1 MVLCLILAVIYC
13 KVEYRRNRKTGR
25 VRQTSW
31 YLENPTYYLGTSSA
45 SGPTDSMPLPT
56 YQSYRESMSIQ
67 NANRQASGW
76 RSWFSR
82 GARNDV
88 MELQERQD
96 PRQNPRQDPPTLP
109 NQNHE
114 ETFSIREEQQDQ
126 AEDMPELEEVQNDS
140 GSEGRGS
147 SEGERALV
155 MRDIILLEAA
165 LEIVRLKEAVFWF
178 GEVGWRILEY

>member
-1 MVLCLILAVIYC
+1 MVVCLIIAIIYC
-13 KVEYRRNRKTGR
+13 KVEHRRNRKTRG

-45 SGPTDSMPLPT
+45 SGPTDSLPLPT

-67 NANRQASGW
+67 NANRQTSGW
-76 RSWFSR
+76 RSWLNR

-88 MELQERQD
+88 MELQD
-96 PRQNPRQDPPTLP
+96 RQDPPTLP

-126 AEDMPELEEVQNDS
+126 AEDMPELEEVQDS
-140 GSEGRGS
+140 PGSEGGAGS
-147 SEGERALV
+147 SEGEGTLM

-178 GEVGWRILEY
+178 GEVGW

>member
-1 MVLCLILAVIYC
+1 MVVCLIIAVIYC
-13 KVEYRRNRKTGR
+13 KVEHRRNRKTRR

-31 YLENPTYYLGTSSA
+31 YLENPAYYLGTSSA
-45 SGPTDSMPLPT
+45 SGPTDSLPLPT

-76 RSWFSR
+76 RSWFIR

-88 MELQERQD
+88 MEFQA
-96 PRQNPRQDPPTLP
+96 RQDPPTLP

-126 AEDMPELEEVQNDS
+126 AEDMPGLKEVQDNS
-140 GSEGRGS
+140 GSEGGAGS
-147 SEGERALV
+147 SEGERTLV

-165 LEIVRLKEAVFWF
+165 QEIIRLKETVFWF
-178 GEVGWRILEY
+178 GEVGW